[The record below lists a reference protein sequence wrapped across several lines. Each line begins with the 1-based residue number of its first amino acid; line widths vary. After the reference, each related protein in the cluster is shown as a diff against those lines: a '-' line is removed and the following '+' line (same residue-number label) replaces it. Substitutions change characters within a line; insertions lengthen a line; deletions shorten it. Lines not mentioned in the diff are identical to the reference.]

1 MKYRDDELIV
11 RLNNNNNYKVE
22 LGFGLHVG
30 QAIEG
35 AIGTDFKID
44 TTYLGDAVET
54 TLFLESLT
62 KSYRTPLLFSGE
74 LKNILSKAVVNMP
87 QIRQIDQIELTTG
100 QRHELFTFDLGDD
113 ISYLPSANQIS

>member
-74 LKNILSKAVVNMP
+74 LKTILSKHVQKMP